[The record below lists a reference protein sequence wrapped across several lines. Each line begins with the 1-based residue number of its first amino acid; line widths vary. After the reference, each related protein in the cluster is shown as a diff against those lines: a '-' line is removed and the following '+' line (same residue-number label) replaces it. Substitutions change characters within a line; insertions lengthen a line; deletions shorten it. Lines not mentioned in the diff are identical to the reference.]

1 MAGDNGSQGP
11 VVVGIAVAFAIV
23 TFIVLALR
31 LFSRI
36 YVLRKMGIDDCRWST
51 SPLSQQY

>member
-11 VVVGIAVAFAIV
+11 VVVGIAVAFAV
-23 TFIVLALR
+23 LTFIVLALR

-36 YVLRKMGIDDCRWST
+36 YVLHRMGADDCT
-51 SPLSQQY
+51 CSPN

>member
-11 VVVGIAVAFAIV
+11 VVVGIAVAFAVV

-51 SPLSQQY
+51 PTFSQQY